1 MQETL
6 VFNRCWIGSLVDGKP
21 GYEGEVLGL
30 LHVSIVTTKELS
42 WAVLRLIQHNTQLT
56 YWGTFAEVTKWVANN
71 ISNPIEVDGDEIFP
85 DEVFDDGDD
94 EDFSEEEFEDGDD
107 GEESVEEEFD
117 DGDDEQPEPEQ
128 VESPK
133 VDGQ

>member
-1 MQETL
+1 MIG
-6 VFNRCWIGSLVDGKP
+6 WIGSLVDGNP

-30 LHVSIVTTKELS
+30 LQVSIVTTKELS

-56 YWGTFAEVTKWVANN
+56 YWGTFEEVTKWVANN

-85 DEVFDDGDD
+85 DEEFDDGDD

-107 GEESVEEEFD
+107 GEDVTEEAFD
-117 DGDDEQPEPEQ
+117 DGDDEQPEPE
-128 VESPK
+128 PK
-133 VDGQ
+133 QEEAIKAGGIIHE

>member
-1 MQETL
+1 MEPL
-6 VFNRCWIGSLVDGKP
+6 VFSRCWIGSIVDGKP

-56 YWGTFAEVTKWVANN
+56 YWGTLAEVTKWVANQ
-71 ISNPIEVDGDEIFP
+71 ISTPIEIDGDEIFP
-85 DEVFDDGDD
+85 DEEFDDGDD

-107 GEESVEEEFD
+107 GEDVTEEAFD
-117 DGDDEQPEPEQ
+117 DGDDEQPESEQ
-128 VESPK
+128 VESSK
-133 VDGQ
+133 IDGQ